1 MKKEM
6 LSTFILCIIKIS
18 LVALS
23 PIAVASLGL
32 TPLASYVSDGL
43 CAYATCTQSS
53 DGYTLFAPMRSTT
66 TYMIDNSGEVI
77 HTWESDYRPALSV
90 YLLENGSILR
100 TAFPGL
106 PANSSFTAGGGTG
119 GLVQKID
126 WNGTVVWEY
135 EYSSNQ
141 HLLHHDIE
149 PLPNGNV
156 LMVAWEYKSG
166 EESIAAGRNP
176 SLLPDGELW
185 PDHVIEV
192 EPYGSA
198 GGNIAW
204 EWHVWDHL
212 IQDFDPLAENY
223 GVVAAHP
230 ELIDINFYGQPFADW
245 NHINSIDYNQEL
257 DQILLSVNG
266 FREIWVIDHSTTTEE
281 AAGHA
286 GGNSGEGGDILYRW
300 GNPQT
305 YRAGDAY
312 DQKFYQQHDAQW
324 VKPGCPGEG
333 NILVFNNGNN
343 RPGGSYSS
351 VDEIVPPVSAN
362 GSYFIAPG
370 PAYGPEEQVWM
381 YTAEPP
387 TSMYSTGVS
396 GAQRLP
402 NGNTLIC
409 SGQDGLFLEVTPE
422 KEVIWEYFN
431 AFPNE
436 VTNNVFKAYRYGRG
450 FPGLLDL
457 IRPHDVAISSVTANK
472 TTVIQGE
479 ELTINVE
486 VENQGFYTET
496 FNVTAYANATYV
508 CEETV
513 DNLEGGESQLMSL
526 AWNTS
531 SFAGGDYTLSVAADI
546 LANETDILDNV
557 CSYGSLTLLS
567 HDLAITDVAVFKTV
581 VGQGHS
587 TYVNVTIRNQGDY
600 DETFSSALNVTATIV
615 GLVTNVTL
623 ISQNS
628 ASIYFEWS
636 TTGYAKGN
644 YSLKAQ
650 VFPVDGEIDVED
662 NTFAFW
668 VLVTIAGD
676 VDGNREVNIFDIVM
690 IAGSYGAVA
699 GGPGYV
705 PNCDIDGSSTIDIFD
720 VVLAAGNYGRSW

>member
-6 LSTFILCIIKIS
+6 LSTFIICVIKIS
-18 LVALS
+18 LVTLS
-23 PIAVASLGL
+23 SIAVANLGL
-32 TPLASYVSDGL
+32 TPLVSYMSDGL
-43 CAYATCTQSS
+43 RAYATCTQSS

-77 HTWESDYRPALSV
+77 HTWESNYRPALSV
-90 YLLENGSILR
+90 YLLENGSILG

-119 GLVQKID
+119 GVVQKID

-135 EYSSNQ
+135 EYSNNQ

-156 LMVAWEYKSG
+156 LMIAWEYKSG
-166 EESIAAGRNP
+166 EESITAGRNP

-192 EPYGSA
+192 EPYGST
-198 GGNIAW
+198 GGNITW

-223 GVVAAHP
+223 GVVPAHP
-230 ELIDINFYGQPFADW
+230 ELIDINVYGRPFADW

-281 AAGHA
+281 AAGHT
-286 GGNSGEGGDILYRW
+286 GGNSGKGGDILYRW
-300 GNPQT
+300 GNPQN
-305 YRAGDAY
+305 YRAGDAL

-351 VDEIVPPVSAN
+351 VDEIVPPVSGN

-370 PAYGPEEQVWM
+370 SAYGPEEQMWI

-387 TSMYSTGVS
+387 TSLYSTGIS

-431 AFPNE
+431 VFPNE
-436 VTNNVFKAYRYGRG
+436 ATNNVFKTYRYGRV

-457 IRPHDVAISSVTANK
+457 IRPNDVAISNVTADK

-486 VENQGFYTET
+486 VENQGIYTET
-496 FNVTAYANATYV
+496 FNVTAYVNATYIW
-508 CEETV
+508 EETV
-513 DNLEGGESQLMSL
+513 DNLEGGENQLLSF

-531 SFAGGDYTLSVAADI
+531 SFVGGNYTLSVEADI
-546 LANETDILDNV
+546 VANETDILDNV
-557 CSYGSLTLLS
+557 CTYGSLRLLS
-567 HDLAITDVAVFKTV
+567 HDLAITNVTVLKTI
-581 VGQGHS
+581 VGKGHS

-600 DETFSSALNVTATIV
+600 DETFSSALNVTTTII
-615 GLVTNVTL
+615 GLLTNITL

-628 ASIYFEWS
+628 ASVDFEWN
-636 TTGYAKGN
+636 TTGYAEGN
-644 YSLKAQ
+644 YSLKAH
-650 VFPVDGEIDVED
+650 VFPVDGEIDMEN

-676 VDGNREVNIFDIVM
+676 VDGNRKVNIFDIVM

-699 GGPGYV
+699 GDPGYI